1 MVSMLFRTNIMA
13 LVGGGRT
20 PRFAP
25 NKVILFDERLG
36 RTRAELEF
44 RSQVKRVLLAKERY
58 SHLSF
63 SEPAALLPSSP

>member
-13 LVGGGRT
+13 LVGGGRN

-36 RTRAELEF
+36 RTQAELEF
-44 RSQVKRVLLAKERY
+44 RSEAKRVLLVKDRY
-58 SHLSF
+58 V
-63 SEPAALLPSSP
+63 A